1 MPKLLSTFLQM
12 PDDIN
17 RDQLLSKEIAL
28 KKIIVVLATILTT
41 IILGFFVIPE
51 ISYILQIKSVIN
63 SELSNDNI
71 TYNSTNQETKNF
83 LQKHHYQKVKDITEF
98 QGSDGKSGYL
108 VATLDDKN
116 NLGIFISYEHFGPYL
131 WNPHIISINH
141 FPSNYYN

>member
-51 ISYILQIKSVIN
+51 ISYKNIIIK
-63 SELSNDNI
+63 
-71 TYNSTNQETKNF
+71 K
-83 LQKHHYQKVKDITEF
+83 
-98 QGSDGKSGYL
+98 
-108 VATLDDKN
+108 
-116 NLGIFISYEHFGPYL
+116 
-131 WNPHIISINH
+131 
-141 FPSNYYN
+141 